1 MDKICVAAICSLNYF
16 ADALGLVESVFRF
29 HPELH
34 YYIFI
39 VDRSDDDD
47 LHNKLAEMNNH
58 ANIIWIDELKIP
70 ELSAMIEKYS
80 VGEMN
85 LAVRPSV
92 FKYLLSDR
100 KYDKIFYVDAD
111 IRLFA
116 DLSETIRLL
125 DTSSILLTPHLVGPE
140 EDEDTEMSSLD
151 DFLQYGIYN
160 LGFLGLKNDRNSEKF
175 LDWWHS
181 KLIDRCFL
189 APERFLFGDQKWI
202 DFAPALFDKV
212 HILRSPGYNMAFW
225 NLQKRI
231 VTRQA
236 DGYLVNGEHRLVFY
250 HFSHYNPL
258 KREYIADLDGPGQ
271 TLVNVSSRPDL
282 APLFDYYNQT
292 LSLMNFNYFSGI
304 KYNL

>member
-16 ADALGLVESVFRF
+16 ADALGLVESVIRF

-58 ANIIWIDELKIP
+58 ANIIWIDELKIS
-70 ELSAMIEKYS
+70 ELSAMTEKYS
-80 VGEMN
+80 VAEMN

-100 KYDKIFYVDAD
+100 QYDKMFYIDAD

-116 DLSETIRLL
+116 DLSETISLL
-125 DTSSILLTPHLVGPE
+125 DTSSILLTPHLIGPE

-160 LGFLGLKNDRNSEKF
+160 LGFLGLKNDRNSEKL

-181 KLIDRCFL
+181 KLVDKCFL

-212 HILRSPGYNMAFW
+212 RILRSPGYNMAFW
-225 NLQKRI
+225 NMHKRI
-231 VTRQA
+231 VTRQG
-236 DGYLVNGEHRLVFY
+236 DGFLVNGVDRLVFY
-250 HFSHYNPL
+250 HFSHYNPQ
-258 KREYIADLDGPGQ
+258 RGEYIVDLDGPGQ
-271 TLVNVSSRPDL
+271 ILVNISSRPDL
-282 APLFDYYNQT
+282 MPLFEYYNQT
-292 LSLMNFNYFSGI
+292 LSLMNSNYFSGI